1 MFVGRSSHK
10 LNKDGRLSI
19 PAKMRDLIEKK
30 YDPEELYLVL
40 MPGNVLCLY
49 PSEEFK
55 DLTARFSNPQGAP
68 LSEIMEMERVCANAE
83 LCKVDGS
90 GRVVIPPE
98 MKQNAKIIQD
108 VLVIGA
114 MSHIEIW
121 DPTRWDW
128 HQEQSKSGMDKL
140 MVGPAQSNNNSKVA

>member
-1 MFVGRSSHK
+1 
-10 LNKDGRLSI
+10 
-19 PAKMRDLIEKK
+19 MRDIIEKK
-30 YDPEELYLVL
+30 YEPDELYLVL

-55 DLTARFSNPQGAP
+55 SLATRFSSNPQGAP

-90 GRVVIPPE
+90 GRIVIPPE
-98 MKQNAKIIQD
+98 MKQSAKIIQD
-108 VLVIGA
+108 VLIIGA
-114 MSHIEIW
+114 MSHVEIW

-128 HQEQSKSGMDKL
+128 HQEQTKSGMDKL
-140 MVGPAQSNNNSKVA
+140 MAWPSQNNNSSKVA